1 MLKEASSLLGQT
13 QSMLTQFD
21 LVREKRNLV
30 MSEQERAEADREQ
43 KSSSLINDDPR
54 SSEEEMKD
62 QERAA
67 NDRPGSA
74 GNQAHLTKADEEL
87 DIIFKASQIA
97 PILDRVG
104 RLMCDLAPNLNNLV
118 RNHQRT
124 MHSQMQAHLG

>member
-1 MLKEASSLLGQT
+1 
-13 QSMLTQFD
+13 
-21 LVREKRNLV
+21 
-30 MSEQERAEADREQ
+30 
-43 KSSSLINDDPR
+43 
-54 SSEEEMKD
+54 MKD

-74 GNQAHLTKADEEL
+74 GNRAYLTKADEEL

-124 MHSQMQAHLG
+124 MHSQM